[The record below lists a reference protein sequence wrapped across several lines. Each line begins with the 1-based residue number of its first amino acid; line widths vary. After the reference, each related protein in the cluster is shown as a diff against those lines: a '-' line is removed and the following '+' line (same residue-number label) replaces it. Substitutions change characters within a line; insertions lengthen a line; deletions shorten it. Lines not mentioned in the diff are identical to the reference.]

1 MIEIFGLH
9 FKGAGSKFWSSLID
23 ILVDHMFISTIIGL
37 PFVLLVFILSII
49 TPLFTNFGLS
59 NLASGFTIFSFFP
72 FWLRVF
78 IDAYITSL
86 ILCIPV
92 TIIAGAI
99 FYHQYLS
106 KQGQEVEVEGK
117 YVLMNLTD
125 GYVGKFIELPNEF
138 EGKIGAKYR
147 VRYK

>member
-1 MIEIFGLH
+1 MFGIFNLQFGDKSLD
-9 FKGAGSKFWSSLID
+9 SLID
-23 ILVDHMFISTIIGL
+23 ISAFHLFMSTLGFL
-37 PFVLLVFILSII
+37 FVFTVFGLSID
-49 TPLFTNFGLS
+49 TPLFTNLDLS

-92 TIIAGAI
+92 TVIVSAI
-99 FYHQYLS
+99 FYYQYLS

-125 GYVGKFIELPNEF
+125 GCVGKCVKLPNEF
-138 EGKIGAKYR
+138 EGEIGTKYR